1 MYIYMY
7 LIHGVKPRV
16 SGVALYA
23 VATREQRAVS
33 GGRSS
38 DDDVSASVLADL
50 QQKQMMEMQKILK
63 LVQGRVR

>member
-1 MYIYMY
+1 MYMY
-7 LIHGVKPRV
+7 VHVSYGAQPRV

-33 GGRSS
+33 GGRST
-38 DDDVSASVLADL
+38 DDDVNASVLADL